1 MNSNGIEVLVV
12 FLFYLISLIWM
23 FWGRGQLYSYGVN
36 LNVCKFKI
44 IFFPKLP
51 EVLALSLAGGS
62 FLGKTPVNCFSQ
74 QEDPEGEN

>member
-1 MNSNGIEVLVV
+1 M
-12 FLFYLISLIWM
+12 
-23 FWGRGQLYSYGVN
+23 VN

-62 FLGKTPVNCFSQ
+62 FLGKTPVNGFSQ
-74 QEDPEGEN
+74 QENPEGEN